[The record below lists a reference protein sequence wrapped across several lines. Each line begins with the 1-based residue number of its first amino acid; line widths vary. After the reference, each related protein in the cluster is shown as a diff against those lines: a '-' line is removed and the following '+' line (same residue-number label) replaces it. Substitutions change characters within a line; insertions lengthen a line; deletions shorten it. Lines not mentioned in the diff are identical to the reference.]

1 MVGEPSGGA
10 SRNSRHVTVRKSTTG
25 RGLDD
30 RARLAAALRAARHSA
45 GLSGELAGRAA
56 GAGQSKIS
64 KIERGALLPSAKDV
78 EALSRAYGLPAA
90 DRRELIALA
99 EGLREEQTSRVVLS
113 RRVGELQHRIG
124 ELEHSATVIR
134 SFQPTMV
141 IGLFQTPSYAT
152 TVFAQP
158 DSSQLDE
165 EQVDDAVTA
174 RLGRQSVLDAGNKQI
189 HAVMTE
195 GALRWHAGSPQIMAE
210 QLDQLERLAEHPAV
224 DLGIIPW
231 TQPVRFFPR
240 HGFHIYDTDA
250 VAFGTETAFAL
261 VTGRADVDTYLELFE
276 QLTTTAVHSAHAVEH
291 LRRIAADYR
300 VLANQKVD

>member
-1 MVGEPSGGA
+1 MVGQPSGGA
-10 SRNSRHVTVRKSTTG
+10 SRNSRHVTVRKSATG

-30 RARLAAALRAARHSA
+30 RARLAGALRVARHSA

-64 KIERGALLPSAKDV
+64 KIERGALLPSVQDV
-78 EALSRAYGLPAA
+78 DALSRAYGLPAA
-90 DRRELIALA
+90 ERRKLVALA

-124 ELEHSATVIR
+124 ELEHSATMIR

-141 IGLFQTPSYAT
+141 IGLFQTSDYAT

-158 DSSQLDE
+158 DSAQLDE
-165 EQVDDAVTA
+165 AQVEDAVTE
-174 RLGRQSVLDAGNKQI
+174 RLARQSFLDAGGKRV

-195 GALRWHAGSPQIMAE
+195 GALRWHAGSAQIMAE
-210 QLDQLERLAEHPAV
+210 QLDHLERLSNHSAV

-231 TQPVRFFPR
+231 TQPVHFFPR

-276 QLTTTAVHSAHAVEH
+276 QLAATAVHSTQAGEH

-300 VLANQKVD
+300 ALTEQKAD